1 MVGES
6 NREVQTLP
14 FFYYGSWDYLWLILI
29 AAVLGMVAQGAVQ
42 STYRKYAGVAARS
55 GVTADE
61 AARHILQN
69 AGVYDVSIG

>member
-42 STYRKYAGVAARS
+42 STYRKYAGVAAR
-55 GVTADE
+55 
-61 AARHILQN
+61 
-69 AGVYDVSIG
+69 